1 MTRRIAVKRLSAVE
15 VDPDSSHQ
23 HEFHADA
30 LRQQLGFP
38 VGKTSGSLR
47 LALYL
52 TDDPADVVVNEARY
66 TLYDAREAHPTRSKY
81 RLYYDTAAV
90 ADARPGD
97 LMVVF
102 AEDDG
107 SLGGLLV
114 RSGTQVEADLLTQ
127 LGDSGTADLGRF
139 GFLRRPRTR
148 PGRCA
153 RSGTGPR
160 CRSPLLHRAT

>member
-15 VDPDSSHQ
+15 VDPDTSHQ

-38 VGKTSGSLR
+38 VGRSSGPLR

-52 TDDPADVVVNEARY
+52 TDDPADVVVNEGRY
-66 TLYDAREAHPTRSKY
+66 TLYDAREAHPTRSEY

-97 LMVVF
+97 LLVIF

-107 SLGGLLV
+107 SLGGLV
-114 RSGTQVEADLLTQ
+114 ARSGTRVEADLLAQ
-127 LGDSGTADLGRF
+127 LSDPGPSRSRPVRLSRRADAG
-139 GFLRRPRTR
+139 
-148 PGRCA
+148 
-153 RSGTGPR
+153 
-160 CRSPLLHRAT
+160 